1 MRHSK
6 NCFIVVIVFLFSLFI
21 NNAFAITT
29 SYCSKDSSIVINP
42 YPFPNPNTPRSS
54 AIVPISASY
63 ESLLTSV
70 ILYFSHDLG
79 EIEVEVL
86 NTYTG
91 GYDSGIVDTQYLSV
105 IIPITLGNG
114 HYIITFTLP
123 SGQRFRGEFD
133 V

>member
-1 MRHSK
+1 MRK
-6 NCFIVVIVFLFSLFI
+6 TLILIFSLFVS
-21 NNAFAITT
+21 T
-29 SYCSKDSSIVINP
+29 SLLASNPLNCRADSVLTIEP
-42 YPFPNPNTPRSS
+42 LPNIHPGTGPRSEV
-54 AIVPISASY
+54 ILPFSASFN
-63 ESLLTSV
+63 STTRIVTLTFTS
-70 ILYFSHDLG
+70 DLG

-91 GYDSGIVDTQYLSV
+91 GYDSGIVDTQYLSA

-123 SGQRFRGEFD
+123 SGQQFQGEFN